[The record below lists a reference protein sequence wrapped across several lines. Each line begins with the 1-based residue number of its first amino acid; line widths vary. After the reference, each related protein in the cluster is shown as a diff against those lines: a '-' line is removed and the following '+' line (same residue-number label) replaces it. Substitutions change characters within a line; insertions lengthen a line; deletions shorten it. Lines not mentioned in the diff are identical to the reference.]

1 MASERIR
8 ILQLNFTQNASS
20 GTYKQL
26 GDKVRSNPSSIMM
39 SASDIY
45 VKMETMKF
53 AYPGVSIQ
61 SKIFLQDQIYFQS
74 AKKSTSVK
82 EFLFLLYTQL
92 EPLCY
97 TLVASD
103 FRKTGDCRFQV
114 SDPLIFSYHGAIGL
128 RKGGKNNEIFSY
140 R

>member
-26 GDKVRSNPSSIMM
+26 ADKVRSNPSSIMM

-61 SKIFLQDQIYFQS
+61 TKPYCRY
-74 AKKSTSVK
+74 K
-82 EFLFLLYTQL
+82 EIVQNQQNSN
-92 EPLCY
+92 
-97 TLVASD
+97 TLWLTGR
-103 FRKTGDCRFQV
+103 FR
-114 SDPLIFSYHGAIGL
+114 
-128 RKGGKNNEIFSY
+128 
-140 R
+140 